1 MLAVEQAVRTR
12 AGWLERA
19 MAGLDQVARRRGRDS
34 IPEHLRTGI
43 AGEDA
48 ALFFLRRKG
57 YVVVARRWSSGDCP
71 GDVDLIVWHGA
82 MLCFVEVKTRT
93 AQDMTPAEAAVDRL
107 KRYTLRRLATQ
118 YLRRLPQGER
128 PPVRFDVISV
138 YLVPGQERQFV
149 HFENAFGWEERRER
163 D

>member
-1 MLAVEQAVRTR
+1 
-12 AGWLERA
+12 
-19 MAGLDQVARRRGRDS
+19 MAGLDVIARRRGRDA
-34 IPEHLRTGI
+34 IPAHLRTGI

-57 YVVVARRWSSGDCP
+57 YIVVARRWSSGDRP
-71 GDVDLIVWHGA
+71 GDVDLIAWQGLL
-82 MLCFVEVKTRT
+82 LCFVEVKTRT

-118 YLRRLPQGER
+118 YLRQLPGSGR
-128 PPVRFDVISV
+128 PSVRFDVISV
-138 YLVPGQERQFV
+138 YLIPGQERQFV